1 MPAELELGLG
11 KKSGGNIVRER
22 GKNRSVSNKPLPRKQ
37 RVLNRGY
44 LYSRSD
50 EDIKNPE
57 VTLMDMDSSIMFYFD
72 EVIQPSV
79 EDNGENV
86 KVPLMYASPERW
98 KAIQR
103 DGFMRDKKRQTITP
117 VIVYRRTSIEKDDMV
132 PQDKLDANNPNMFYT
147 FEKKFSNT
155 NRYDNFSIQQGV
167 LPQREYYNVTFP
179 DYVTLSY
186 DFIIWTSYIE
196 QMNKIVERVVYS
208 DGAYWGHPEKMRFRT
223 SVDTFTDATEIGDNE
238 RLVRTNFSVTLKGY
252 LLPKGNFDHRST
264 TQKFLTPKRVIFGTE
279 TDVTVNNTVGSSG
292 QFQDDLPDTI
302 SLVGSPSDADLGVTV
317 TNPIIFTAGTGVTL
331 SNDSVEFDGGS
342 RVEQIISIGQDVATT
357 ANVTFNQ
364 VSASSLVIGDNTY
377 NSGNITGSLTVSGS
391 VTTKGNMTVNGN
403 ATIAGKITAQEFHT
417 EFVSASIVF
426 ASGSTQFGDTA
437 DDNHQ
442 FSGSI
447 LTSGSLSLNNYSV
460 TEISNDTSLTDSNA
474 LALVTENAVKTYV
487 DNQTDSQ
494 QAYLRKQFVK
504 TSTSISAPGTASF
517 SAVTASAPTG
527 MTTTSENDFI
537 FFINGQYME
546 HDAIQIQQVSSTFRL
561 IVDNDSIGYDLESD
575 DEILAIGKFN
585 S

>member
-1 MPAELELGLG
+1 MAVELGIG
-11 KKSGGNIVRER
+11 QKSGGNPVKTR
-22 GKNRSVSNKPLPRKQ
+22 GQNRSVSNKPLSRKQ

-72 EVIQPSV
+72 EVIKPSV
-79 EDNGENV
+79 EDNGENI
-86 KVPLMYASPERW
+86 KVPIMYASPERW

-132 PQDKLDANNPNMFYT
+132 PQDKLDANNPHMFYT

-155 NRYDNFSIQQGV
+155 NRYDNFSIQQGL

-223 SVDTFTDATEIGDNE
+223 AVDTFTDATEVGDSE
-238 RLVRTNFSVTLKGY
+238 RLVRTNFTVTLKGY

-264 TQKFLTPKRVIFGTE
+264 TQKFLTPKRVIFGAEADSTI
-279 TDVTVNNTVGSSG
+279 VNNVGTSG
-292 QFQDDLPDTI
+292 QFIDNLPDDI
-302 SLVGSPSDADLGVTV
+302 SIPGAPSTGDIGVTV
-317 TNPIIFTAGTGVTL
+317 SNPIIFTGGTGVTL
-331 SNDSVEFDGGS
+331 SNDGAEFDGGS
-342 RVEQIISIGQDVATT
+342 RLQQIISIGQDVATT
-357 ANVTFNQ
+357 SNVTFNQ
-364 VSASSLVIGDNTY
+364 VSASSLVIGDTTY
-377 NSGNITGSLTVSGS
+377 DSGGITGSLNVSGS
-391 VTTKGNMTVNGN
+391 VTTTGNLTVNGN
-403 ATIAGKITAQEFHT
+403 ATIEGILTAQEFHT
-417 EFVSASIVF
+417 ELVSGSIIYS
-426 ASGSTQFGDTA
+426 SGSTQFGNTSDDT
-437 DDNHQ
+437 HQ

-447 LTSGSLSLNNYSV
+447 LTSGSIQLNNYTVS
-460 TEISNDTSLTDSNA
+460 EISNDTSLTDSNA
-474 LALVTENAVKTYV
+474 LALITENAAKTYI
-487 DNQTDSQ
+487 DNQTDDQ
-494 QAYLRKQFVK
+494 QSYLRKQYVK
-504 TSTSISAPGTASF
+504 TSSSITAPGTASF
-517 SAVTASAPTG
+517 TAVTASAPTG
-527 MTTTSENDFI
+527 MTSTSENDFI

-546 HDAIQIQQVSSTFRL
+546 HDAIQIQQASSTFKL
-561 IVDNDSIGYDLESD
+561 IVNNDSIGYDLETD

>member
-1 MPAELELGLG
+1 MAVELGIG
-11 KKSGGNIVRER
+11 QKSGGNPVKTR
-22 GKNRSVSNKPLPRKQ
+22 GQNRSVSNKPLSRKQ

-72 EVIQPSV
+72 EVIKPSV
-79 EDNGENV
+79 EDNGENI
-86 KVPLMYASPERW
+86 KVPIMYASPERW

-132 PQDKLDANNPNMFYT
+132 PQDKLDANNPHMFYT

-155 NRYDNFSIQQGV
+155 NRYDNFSIQQGL

-223 SVDTFTDATEIGDNE
+223 AVDTFTDATEVGDSE
-238 RLVRTNFSVTLKGY
+238 RLVRTNFTVTLKGY

-264 TQKFLTPKRVIFGTE
+264 TQKFLTPKRVIFGAEADSTI
-279 TDVTVNNTVGSSG
+279 VNNVGTSG
-292 QFQDDLPDTI
+292 QFIDNLPDDI
-302 SLVGSPSDADLGVTV
+302 SIPGAPSTGDIGVTV
-317 TNPIIFTAGTGVTL
+317 SNPIIFTGGTGVTL
-331 SNDSVEFDGGS
+331 SNDGAEFDGGS
-342 RVEQIISIGQDVATT
+342 RLQQIISIGQDVATT
-357 ANVTFNQ
+357 SNVTFNQ
-364 VSASSLVIGDNTY
+364 VSASSLVIGDTTY
-377 NSGNITGSLTVSGS
+377 DSGGITGSLNVSGS
-391 VTTKGNMTVNGN
+391 VTTTGNLTVNGN
-403 ATIAGKITAQEFHT
+403 ATIEGILTAQEFHT
-417 EFVSASIVF
+417 ELVSGSIIYS
-426 ASGSTQFGDTA
+426 SGSTQFGNTSDDT
-437 DDNHQ
+437 HQ

-447 LTSGSLSLNNYSV
+447 LTSGSLQLNNYTVS
-460 TEISNDTSLTDSNA
+460 EISNDTSLTDSNA
-474 LALVTENAVKTYV
+474 LALITENAAKTYI
-487 DNQTDSQ
+487 DNQTDDQ
-494 QAYLRKQFVK
+494 QSYLRKQYVK
-504 TSTSISAPGTASF
+504 TSSSITAPGTASF
-517 SAVTASAPTG
+517 TAVTASAPTG
-527 MTTTSENDFI
+527 MTSTSENDFI

-546 HDAIQIQQVSSTFRL
+546 HDAIQIQQASSTFKL
-561 IVDNDSIGYDLESD
+561 IVNNDSIGYDLETD